1 MNHPIQVRD
10 IDHVVI
16 RVTDIQRALAF
27 YRDVLGC
34 PVERVAEEIG
44 LWQLRAGRSLIDLVP
59 VDGQL
64 GRMGGR
70 APGDEGHNMDHLCL
84 RLDPWNPDAL
94 REWLARHGIDM
105 GEVVSRYGAEGS
117 GPSVYITDPEGN
129 TVELKGPPP
138 AT

>member
-1 MNHPIQVRD
+1 MKNPIQVRD

-16 RVTDIQRALAF
+16 RVNDVERALVF

-64 GRMGGR
+64 GRMGG
-70 APGDEGHNMDHLCL
+70 AGPEEQGHNMDHVCL
-84 RLDPWNPDAL
+84 RLDPWDPYAL
-94 REWLARHGIDM
+94 RDWLAMHDIDM

-117 GPSVYITDPEGN
+117 GPSVYIADPEDN